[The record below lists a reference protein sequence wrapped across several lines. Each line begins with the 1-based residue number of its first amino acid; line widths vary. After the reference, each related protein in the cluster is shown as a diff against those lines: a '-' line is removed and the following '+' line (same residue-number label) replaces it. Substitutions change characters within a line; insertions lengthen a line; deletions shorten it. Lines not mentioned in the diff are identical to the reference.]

1 MTTSHQPESH
11 EPESL
16 LEEYL
21 QGGQLARAWLTEP
34 PSEDKGLERVRLRCW
49 LSGTGTPAVVDGR
62 YGPSTVLAIGDDVV
76 MVDTGNGCVY
86 QLFHLGWRPED
97 VTHVLI
103 THNHLDH
110 NADLGFLIL
119 APWIH
124 GTQKKPPTVI
134 GPPGTLEYV
143 NRVFAAH
150 DYDIRARLRHG
161 YDPAL
166 LSVPVVEVKDGLILN
181 FSGWQVSAV
190 EVEHSPVE
198 DAFGYVFRTAAHS
211 VAISG
216 DTRPSDKLI
225 AAAQGADVLI
235 HEALFP
241 GYGIPDYHT
250 SVHDVGRVATAANV
264 SRLVLTHLIPGHL
277 PEEKW
282 KEIVQ
287 QSFHGDLTVGT
298 DLLQVCDL
306 S

>member
-1 MTTSHQPESH
+1 MPIDHQPESLLG
-11 EPESL
+11 EY
-16 LEEYL
+16 LEEE
-21 QGGQLARAWLTEP
+21 QLARGRLIQPQTEQT
-34 PSEDKGLERVRLRCW
+34 KLERMRVRCW

-86 QLFHLGWRPED
+86 QLFRLGWRPED

-103 THNHLDH
+103 THHHLDH
-110 NADLGFLIL
+110 NVDLGFLL
-119 APWIH
+119 MAPWIH
-124 GTQKKPPTVI
+124 GTQKKAPTVI

-143 NRVFAAH
+143 NRIFAAH

-161 YDPAL
+161 YDPEL
-166 LSVPVVEVKDGLILN
+166 LSVPVVEVHNGLILN
-181 FSGWQVSAV
+181 FTGWQVSAV

-198 DAFGYVFRTAAHS
+198 DAFGYVFQTATRS
-211 VAISG
+211 LAISG
-216 DTRPSDKLI
+216 DTRPSAKLI

-250 SVHDVGRVATAANV
+250 SVHDVGIVAAAAEV
-264 SRLVLTHLIPGHL
+264 SLLVLTHLIPGHL

-287 QSFHGDLTVGT
+287 QSFHGDLIVGT

>member
-1 MTTSHQPESH
+1 MTNSQQPG
-11 EPESL
+11 SL
-16 LEEYL
+16 LGEYL
-21 QGGQLARAWLTEP
+21 NGEQLARGWLAQPNPEP
-34 PSEDKGLERVRLRCW
+34 TKLERLRIRCW
-49 LSGTGTPAVVDGR
+49 LGGTGTPAVVDGR
-62 YGPSTVLAIGDDVV
+62 YGPSTVLAIGDDLV
-76 MVDTGNGCVY
+76 MVDSGNGCVY
-86 QLFHLGWRPED
+86 QLFRLGWRPED

-103 THNHLDH
+103 THHHLDH

-134 GPPGTLEYV
+134 GPPGTLEYI
-143 NRVFAAH
+143 NRIFAAQ

-161 YDPAL
+161 YDPER
-166 LSVPVVEVKDGLILN
+166 LSVPVVEVHDGLVLN
-181 FSGWQVSAV
+181 FRGWQVSAV

-198 DAFGYVFRTAAHS
+198 DAFGYVFHTAAHS

-216 DTRPSDKLI
+216 DTRPSDRLI

-250 SVHDVGRVATAANV
+250 SVHDVGRVAAAANV
-264 SRLVLTHLIPGHL
+264 SLLVLTHLIPGHL
-277 PEEKW
+277 PEEQW
-282 KEIVQ
+282 SQIVQ
-287 QSFHGDLTVGT
+287 QSFHGELMVGT

>member
-1 MTTSHQPESH
+1 MPSNHQPES
-11 EPESL
+11 L
-16 LEEYL
+16 LGEYL
-21 QGGQLARAWLTEP
+21 EGEQLARGRRGQPET
-34 PSEDKGLERVRLRCW
+34 GQTRLERLRLRCW

-62 YGPSTVLAIGDDVV
+62 YGPSTVLSIGDDVV

-86 QLFHLGWRPED
+86 QLFKLGWRPQD

-110 NADLGFLIL
+110 NVDLGFLIL

-124 GTQKKPPTVI
+124 RTQKKAPTVI

-143 NRVFAAH
+143 NRILAAH
-150 DYDIRARLRHG
+150 DYDIRARVPHG
-161 YDPAL
+161 YDPEQ
-166 LSVPVVEVKDGLILN
+166 LSVPVIEVNDGLILG
-181 FSGWQVSAV
+181 FSGWQVCAV

-198 DAFGYVFRTAAHS
+198 DAFGYVFQTAGHS
-211 VAISG
+211 LAISG
-216 DTRPSDKLI
+216 DTRPSDRLI

-241 GYGIPDYHT
+241 GHGIPEYHT
-250 SVHDVGRVATAANV
+250 SVHDVGGVAAAAKV
-264 SRLVLTHLIPGHL
+264 SLLVLTHLIPGHL
-277 PEEKW
+277 PDEQWRK
-282 KEIVQ
+282 IVQ
-287 QSFHGDLTVGT
+287 QSFQGEIIVGS

>member
-1 MTTSHQPESH
+1 MPIDHP
-11 EPESL
+11 PESL
-16 LEEYL
+16 LGEYL
-21 QGGQLARAWLTEP
+21 EEEQLARGRLIQPQTEQT
-34 PSEDKGLERVRLRCW
+34 KLERMRVRCW

-86 QLFHLGWRPED
+86 QLFRLGWRPED

-103 THNHLDH
+103 THHHLDH
-110 NADLGFLIL
+110 NVDLGFLL
-119 APWIH
+119 MAPWIH
-124 GTQKKPPTVI
+124 GTQKKAPTVI

-143 NRVFAAH
+143 NRIFAAH

-161 YDPAL
+161 YDPEL
-166 LSVPVVEVKDGLILN
+166 LSVPVVEVHNGLILN
-181 FSGWQVSAV
+181 FTGWQVSAV

-198 DAFGYVFRTAAHS
+198 DAFGYVFQTATRS
-211 VAISG
+211 LAISG
-216 DTRPSDKLI
+216 DTRPSAKLI

-250 SVHDVGRVATAANV
+250 SVHDVGIVAAAAEV
-264 SRLVLTHLIPGHL
+264 SLLVLTHLIPGHL

-287 QSFHGDLTVGT
+287 QSFHGDLIVGT

>member
-1 MTTSHQPESH
+1 MATDQPH
-11 EPESL
+11 GPL
-16 LEEYL
+16 LAEYL
-21 QGGQLARAWLTEP
+21 KGEQLARGRLARPTT
-34 PSEDKGLERVRLRCW
+34 GQAQLERLPLRCW

-62 YGPSTVLAIGDDVV
+62 YGPSTVLSIGEDLV
-76 MVDTGNGCVY
+76 MVDTGNGCAY
-86 QLFHLGWRPED
+86 QLFRLGRRPEE

-103 THNHLDH
+103 THNHVDH

-124 GTQKKPPTVI
+124 RTQEKPPTVI

-143 NRVFAAH
+143 NRIFAAH
-150 DYDIRARLRHG
+150 DYDIRARLPHG
-161 YDPAL
+161 YDPEG
-166 LSVPVVEVKDGLILN
+166 LSVPVIEVDDGLTLN

-190 EVEHSPVE
+190 KVEHSPVE
-198 DAFGYVFRTAAHS
+198 DAFGYVFRTAAHA

-216 DTRPSDKLI
+216 DTRPSDSLI
-225 AAAQGADVLI
+225 AAAQGVDVLI

-250 SVHDVGRVATAANV
+250 SVHDVGRVAKAANAAL
-264 SRLVLTHLIPGHL
+264 LVLTHLIPGHL

-282 KEIVQ
+282 RDIVQ
-287 QSFHGDLTVGT
+287 RSFQGDLIVGT

>member
-1 MTTSHQPESH
+1 MPIDHP
-11 EPESL
+11 PESL
-16 LEEYL
+16 LGEYL
-21 QGGQLARAWLTEP
+21 EEEQLARGRLIQPQTEQT
-34 PSEDKGLERVRLRCW
+34 KLERMRVRCW

-86 QLFHLGWRPED
+86 QLFRLGWRPED

-103 THNHLDH
+103 THHHLDH
-110 NADLGFLIL
+110 NVDLGFLL
-119 APWIH
+119 MAPWIH
-124 GTQKKPPTVI
+124 GTQKKAPTVI

-143 NRVFAAH
+143 NRIFAAH

-161 YDPAL
+161 YDPGL
-166 LSVPVVEVKDGLILN
+166 LSVPVVEVHNGLILN
-181 FSGWQVSAV
+181 FTGWQVSAV

-198 DAFGYVFRTAAHS
+198 DAFGYVFQTATRS
-211 VAISG
+211 LAISG
-216 DTRPSDKLI
+216 DTRPSAKLI

-250 SVHDVGRVATAANV
+250 SVHDVGIVAAAAEV
-264 SRLVLTHLIPGHL
+264 SLLVLTHLIPGHL

-287 QSFHGDLTVGT
+287 QSFHGDLIVGT

>member
-1 MTTSHQPESH
+1 MPIDHQPESLLG
-11 EPESL
+11 EY
-16 LEEYL
+16 LEEE
-21 QGGQLARAWLTEP
+21 QLARGRLIQPQTEQT
-34 PSEDKGLERVRLRCW
+34 KLERMRVRCW

-86 QLFHLGWRPED
+86 QLFRLGWRPED

-103 THNHLDH
+103 THHHLDH
-110 NADLGFLIL
+110 NVDLGFLL
-119 APWIH
+119 MAPWIH
-124 GTQKKPPTVI
+124 GTQKKAPTVI

-143 NRVFAAH
+143 NRIFAAH

-161 YDPAL
+161 YDPGL
-166 LSVPVVEVKDGLILN
+166 LSVPVVEVHNGLILN
-181 FSGWQVSAV
+181 FTGWQVSAV

-198 DAFGYVFRTAAHS
+198 DAFGYVFQTATRS
-211 VAISG
+211 LAISG
-216 DTRPSDKLI
+216 DTRPSAKLI

-250 SVHDVGRVATAANV
+250 SVHDVGIVAAAAEV
-264 SRLVLTHLIPGHL
+264 SLLVLTHLIPGHL

-287 QSFHGDLTVGT
+287 QSFHGDLIVGT